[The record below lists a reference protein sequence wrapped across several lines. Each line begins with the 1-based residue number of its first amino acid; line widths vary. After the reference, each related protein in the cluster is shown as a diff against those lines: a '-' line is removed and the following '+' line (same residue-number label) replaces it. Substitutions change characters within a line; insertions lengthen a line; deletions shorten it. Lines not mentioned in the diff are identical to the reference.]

1 MATGL
6 SPFVAN
12 GWLDALGNS
21 TPFSVGAVWVQLH
34 VGDPGAAG
42 TANPATETA
51 RRQVSFAAASG
62 ASLVSD
68 ADVSWVN
75 ISGGQDAEFFSA
87 WSAATTGN
95 FLFSGTIVSD
105 AYTAGDTFTIPSGS
119 LSVSLA
125 VAS

>member
-21 TPFSVGAVWVQLH
+21 TPFSVGAVWIQLH
-34 VGDPGAAG
+34 VGDPGVAG
-42 TANPATETA
+42 TALPAAETS
-51 RRQVSFAAASG
+51 RRQVSFGAASG

-75 ISGGQDAEFFSA
+75 VSGSQDAEFFSA
-87 WSAATTGN
+87 WSAASGGN
-95 FLFSGTIVSD
+95 FLFSGTIVAG

-119 LSVSLA
+119 LTVGLA